1 MRLHKSGL
9 RVIISA
15 VALTAS
21 IGGLDISAAA
31 PKTQSASGYTLAFV
45 DADVRRVVDAILG
58 SMLGVNYTLDP
69 EVTGTITLRTTNA
82 VPANELVPMLERA
95 LGSVD
100 AVIVKRGDSYRV
112 VPRKKAR
119 GLVPVVGALQNNDRP
134 SIDISGTS
142 VRTFTPSSPGF
153 ASEPIPLAF
162 ASADELVKV
171 AEGLIGSDIV
181 TLGTTGRNEVLIS
194 GSSEERDAAKKLIA
208 RFDVDNMAAMNF
220 EIWKLEDVDAESLV
234 VELQNI
240 FQAPY
245 DIIGSRVRLVPLPRL
260 RSILAVA
267 AAKSDLARI
276 EPWVKRLDNGGSG
289 KRKLYNYPV
298 QNGRAKDMAGAL
310 QLVLGG
316 ASPNQDITEPR
327 RELPPVDVRSDD
339 GSLTERSDDARSS
352 PVRSPYN
359 DGSIGE
365 RALRIV
371 PNESNNSLLVFA
383 NGEEYGFIRE
393 ALEKLDQPVA
403 QVLIEA
409 TLAEVTLTDDL
420 RYGVNFQA
428 LASAGSAGLTFTN
441 SNNSGGTPAAN
452 FPGFS
457 VSLLG
462 SSITSVL
469 NALQSKTNVRVL
481 SAPKLLTLNNQ
492 PALLQVGDQVPI
504 VTQQAQSVT
513 SPGAPIVNTIEL
525 RDTGVI
531 LQVTPR
537 INESGTITL
546 DISQEVSDVAQTTTS
561 GINSPTIQQRK
572 LTSTVATKSGQM
584 VALGGLIRNR
594 QTREK
599 SGIPLLSQ
607 IPIVGGLFGRKVDTG
622 SRTELII
629 LITPTII
636 RSPDDVKNAVDALID
651 GLDLTAPMVN
661 VARSKQVGPMLEA
674 SRSQPNTDL
683 LKPVQ

>member
-1 MRLHKSGL
+1 MRSYHRCARLLLCATMFSLAAGQ
-9 RVIISA
+9 VPI
-15 VALTAS
+15 
-21 IGGLDISAAA
+21 AAA
-31 PKTQSASGYTLAFV
+31 QKAQATNGFNLAFV

-58 SMLGVNYTLDP
+58 SMLGTNYTLDP
-69 EVTGTITLRTTNA
+69 EVTGSITLRTTNP
-82 VPANELVPMLERA
+82 VPSSELIPMLERA
-95 LGSVD
+95 LSSVD
-100 AVIVKRGDSYRV
+100 AVIVKRGESYRV

-119 GLVPVVGALQNNDRP
+119 GIASVASTMQPSDRT
-134 SIDISGTS
+134 SIDTSGS
-142 VRTFTPSSPGF
+142 NARNFAPSSPGF
-153 ASEPIPLAF
+153 ASETIGLQY
-162 ASADELVKV
+162 ASAGELVKV
-171 AEGLIGSDIV
+171 AEGLLGPDIV
-181 TLGTTGRNEVLIS
+181 SAGTTGRNEVVIS
-194 GSSEERDAAKKLIA
+194 GSGEERDAAKKLIA
-208 RFDVDNMAAMNF
+208 RFDVDNFASMNF
-220 EIWKLEDVDAESLV
+220 EIWKLEDVDAETLV
-234 VELQNI
+234 AELERV
-240 FQAPY
+240 FEPPY

-260 RSILAVA
+260 RSILAIA
-267 AAKSDLARI
+267 ADKSDLARI
-276 EPWVKRLDNGGSG
+276 EPWVRRLDNGGSG
-289 KRKLYNYPV
+289 KRKLYNYAV
-298 QNGRAKDMAGAL
+298 QNGRARDIAGAL
-310 QLVLGG
+310 QQVLGG
-316 ASPNQDITEPR
+316 SSSTSTSPSPRSEP
-327 RELPPVDVRSDD
+327 PPVDVRGDD
-339 GSLTERSDDARSS
+339 SSLSERPTEVRSS
-352 PVRSPYN
+352 PDSFVPPQ
-359 DGSIGE
+359 IGMGE
-365 RALRIV
+365 SALRIV
-371 PNESNNSLLVFA
+371 PNESNNSLLIFA

-428 LASAGSAGLTFTN
+428 LTTAGSAGLTFTN
-441 SNNSGGTPAAN
+441 SNNSGGTPASS

-457 VSLLG
+457 VSLIG
-462 SSITSVL
+462 NDIASVL

-481 SAPKLLTLNNQ
+481 SAPKLMTLNNQ
-492 PALLQVGDQVPI
+492 AALLQVGDQVPI

-546 DISQEVSDVAQTTTS
+546 DISQEVSDVATTTTS

-607 IPIVGGLFGRKVDTG
+607 IPVLGGLFGRKVDTG

-636 RSPDDVKNAVDALID
+636 RSPDDVKRTVDALID
-651 GLDLTAPMVN
+651 GLDLTAPLVN
-661 VARSKQVGPMLEA
+661 TARSKQVGPSLEQTRNKPA
-674 SRSQPNTDL
+674 PTTDV
-683 LKPVQ
+683 PMP

>member
-1 MRLHKSGL
+1 MQLRHRCWHIMLSASALSLIAGL
-9 RVIISA
+9 PKIA
-15 VALTAS
+15 VAQ
-21 IGGLDISAAA
+21 
-31 PKTQSASGYTLAFV
+31 KTQVTNGYNLAFV

-58 SMLGVNYTLDP
+58 SMLGANYALDP
-69 EVTGTITLRTTNA
+69 EVTGNITLRTTNA
-82 VPANELVPMLERA
+82 VPASELVPMLERA
-95 LGSVD
+95 LASID

-112 VPRKKAR
+112 VPRRKAR
-119 GLVPVVGALQNNDRP
+119 GIVPVAGAALPSDRAA
-134 SIDISGTS
+134 IDTSGS
-142 VRTFTPSSPGF
+142 SARSFAPSSPGF
-153 ASEPIPLAF
+153 ASEPVALQY

-171 AEGLIGSDIV
+171 AEGLLGPDIV
-181 TLGTTGRNEVLIS
+181 TAGTTGRNEVVIS
-194 GSSEERDAAKKLIA
+194 GSGEERDAAKKLIA
-208 RFDVDNMAAMNF
+208 RFDVDNLAAMNF

-234 VELQNI
+234 AELEKI
-240 FQAPY
+240 FEPPY
-245 DIIGSRVRLVPLPRL
+245 DIIGSRVRIVPLPRL
-260 RSILAVA
+260 RSILAIA
-267 AAKSDLARI
+267 ADRSDLARI
-276 EPWVKRLDNGGSG
+276 EPWVRRLDNGGSG

-298 QNGRAKDMAGAL
+298 QNSRAKDIAGAL

-316 ASPNQDITEPR
+316 SASSQGTTTPR
-327 RELPPVDVRSDD
+327 REPPPVDVRGNETSVADQ
-339 GSLTERSDDARSS
+339 SAETS
-352 PVRSPYN
+352 PVPDRTISN
-359 DGSIGE
+359 EITIGQS
-365 RALRIV
+365 ALRIV
-371 PNESNNSLLVFA
+371 PNESNNSLLIYA
-383 NGEEYGFIRE
+383 NGEEFGFIRE

-428 LASAGSAGLTFTN
+428 LASVGSAGLTFSN
-441 SNNSGGTPAAN
+441 SNTGSGTPASS

-457 VSLLG
+457 VSLIG
-462 SSITSVL
+462 SDITSVL

-481 SAPKLLTLNNQ
+481 SAPRLLTLNNE

-537 INESGTITL
+537 VNESGTITL

-599 SGIPLLSQ
+599 AGIPLLSQ

-636 RSPDDVKNAVDALID
+636 RSPDDVKRAVDALID
-651 GLDLTAPMVN
+651 GLDLTAPMVES
-661 VARSKQVGPMLEA
+661 ARARQIGPALEA
-674 SRSQPNTDL
+674 SRTAQPQPTEPP
-683 LKPVQ
+683 PVP